1 MERTRKS
8 ASTFLAAII
17 VLIAVFAFYHCSAD
31 DGRTPAERQQIASAL
46 LGMLRSPHAHEL
58 DDLKMD
64 DLKPNDPRIP
74 EANRALH
81 PVRFAFSQGAAVVYC
96 GGTPAEYILRQGQRN
111 PQIWTLY
118 IAGPHAIGTREV

>member
-96 GGTPAEYILRQGQRN
+96 GGTPAEYI
-111 PQIWTLY
+111 
-118 IAGPHAIGTREV
+118 